1 MPLSMALREFHILKV
16 IDKVLLNL
24 RGIFGV
30 SAREIA
36 LKMIVPSYFLV
47 LSTR

>member
-1 MPLSMALREFHILKV
+1 MALREFHILKV

-24 RGIFGV
+24 RV
-30 SAREIA
+30 YSELAPESLPLTMIA
-36 LKMIVPSYFLV
+36 PSYFLV